1 MQQAAYDLTTFE
13 NREQRPRLR
22 VARSPKAKRRV
33 DLSGLKIIAV
43 VAVIFSLA
51 WGVLYSRA
59 QVTELT
65 TQISSTESDLSE
77 AKSEYDYL
85 NLQLESRTDLET
97 VEDYAVTQLGL
108 VKVDS
113 SQITYLTLESEDK
126 VVKPESEVKTLLENF
141 SAGFMNLMEY
151 LAP

>member
-33 DLSGLKIIAV
+33 DLSGFKIIAV

-108 VKVDS
+108 VKVDP

>member
-33 DLSGLKIIAV
+33 DLSGFKIIAV

-97 VEDYAVTQLGL
+97 VEAYAVTQLGL

>member
-33 DLSGLKIIAV
+33 DQSGFKIIAV

-97 VEDYAVTQLGL
+97 VEAYAVTQLGL

>member
-33 DLSGLKIIAV
+33 DLSGFKIIAV

-108 VKVDS
+108 VKVDWGE
-113 SQITYLTLESEDK
+113 LPLK
-126 VVKPESEVKTLLENF
+126 VI
-141 SAGFMNLMEY
+141 
-151 LAP
+151 

>member
-13 NREQRPRLR
+13 NREPRPRLR
-22 VARSPKAKRRV
+22 VAHNPKVKRKI
-33 DLSGLKIIAV
+33 DFSGLKIVAT

-65 TQISSTESDLSE
+65 SQISSTADDLSE
-77 AKSEYDYL
+77 AQSEYDYL

-97 VEDYAVTQLGL
+97 VENYAVTQLGL
-108 VKVDS
+108 VKADP

-126 VVKPESEVKTLLENF
+126 IVKPESEVKTLLENF

>member
-13 NREQRPRLR
+13 NREPRPRLR
-22 VARSPKAKRRV
+22 VAHNPKAKRKI
-33 DLSGLKIIAV
+33 DFSGLKIVAT

-65 TQISSTESDLSE
+65 SQISSTADDLSE
-77 AKSEYDYL
+77 AQSEYDYL

-97 VEDYAVTQLGL
+97 VENYAVTQLGL
-108 VKVDS
+108 VKADP

-126 VVKPESEVKTLLENF
+126 IVKPESEVKTLLENF